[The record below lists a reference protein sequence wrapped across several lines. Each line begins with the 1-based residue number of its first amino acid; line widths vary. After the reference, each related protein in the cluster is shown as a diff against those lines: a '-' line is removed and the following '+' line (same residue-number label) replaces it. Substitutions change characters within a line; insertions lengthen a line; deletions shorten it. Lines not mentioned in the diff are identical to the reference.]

1 MSKTSL
7 KSMLA
12 RSPEIRRRLE
22 QDLLYGSA
30 RFWLEDIDGQKLFGV
45 QHGQNPGRYPV
56 QADGALLGYV
66 YSSDDAAFIADW
78 LSLWAG
84 QELEKKK
91 LGAEVLHLYR
101 EINLIFNFS
110 GLLAS
115 AVGIDA
121 IAQLA
126 IREAGH
132 LIPFQQGAVVFL
144 KEPDAPAE
152 VFARTGDTGFPAP
165 KQLQADGFYRQ
176 ISGSGAS
183 EILRLPAA
191 EAGENEEKWLMYASL
206 KVRHHILGAMFLLRN
221 GGPEFTAAE
230 LKLLTTLAV
239 QSAAAMESSLL
250 YEKATQKALR
260 QQREKLMF
268 DLALKNPF
276 FKKVM
281 AVIESNIGDPDFNV
295 ERLSRAVNL
304 SPSQLQRKVMAL
316 AARPPLQVIRDL
328 RLQKAKDLLR
338 HSDLSIAEIA
348 WQTGFNDPS
357 YFTRLFTREMHKTPS
372 DWKLDPPKE

>member
-7 KSMLA
+7 KSILA
-12 RSPEIRRRLE
+12 RNPEIRRRLE
-22 QDLLYGSA
+22 QDLLSGSV
-30 RFWLEDIDGQKLFGV
+30 RFWLEDTDGQKLLGEK
-45 QHGQNPGRYPV
+45 HGQNLGRYPV
-56 QADGALLGYV
+56 KADGALLGYV
-66 YSSDDAAFIADW
+66 YSADDAAFIADW
-78 LSLWAG
+78 FSLWAG
-84 QELEKKK
+84 QEMEKKK

-115 AVGIDA
+115 AVGVDA

-126 IREAGH
+126 VREAGH
-132 LIPFQQGAVVFL
+132 LIPFQQGAVVFQ
-144 KEPDAPAE
+144 KEPGVPPE
-152 VFARTGDTGFPAP
+152 VFARTGDADFPARG
-165 KQLQADGFYRQ
+165 QLEPDGYYRQ
-176 ISGSGAS
+176 ICSSGAS
-183 EILRLPAA
+183 EIIRLPAA
-191 EAGENEEKWLMYASL
+191 AGGPEDRWLMYASL
-206 KVRHHILGAMFLLRN
+206 QVRRHVLGAIILLRN
-221 GGPEFTAAE
+221 EAPEFTAAE

-250 YEKATQKALR
+250 YEKETQKALK

-281 AVIESNIGDPDFNV
+281 AVIESNIADPDFNV
-295 ERLSRAVNL
+295 ERLSRAMNL

-316 AARPPLQVIRDL
+316 ADRSPLQVIRDL
-328 RLQKAKDLLR
+328 RLQKAKDLMR

-357 YFTRLFTREMHKTPS
+357 YFTRLFTKEMHRTPS
-372 DWKLDPPKE
+372 DWKDNPPKE